1 MPGSEGAM
9 KGRSIAFLVTAVG
22 AVSVLLSGIF
32 RKEIAEVLING
43 ALL

>member
-1 MPGSEGAM
+1 M
-9 KGRSIAFLVTAVG
+9 KGGPIAFLITAVWP
-22 AVSVLLSGIF
+22 SRCLLCGIF